1 MALMSNLESPQLSMI
16 VPIHNRLD
24 CTRKFLKSLL
34 NTTEAFEFELI
45 IIDDA
50 SLDGSKEFLE
60 QFPDD
65 RIRLIR
71 NDEQQGYA
79 KSVNRGVNSAKG
91 EFLVL
96 LNNDLVLTNGWLE
109 PMLQCYDEK
118 LRVGT
123 VGNIQKNI
131 STRSIDHAGIIFDL
145 VGRPD
150 HYGKNY
156 PFLFPFDYREFP
168 AVTAACMV
176 IKRSLYTS
184 MNGFDEAFLN
194 GGEDV
199 DLCLRLGK
207 KGLRNLV
214 AGKSQVWHHVS
225 ATSGR
230 RNFDI
235 KNCRLLIERYGKQF
249 LNRGQKDW
257 PTQYLMRY
265 WKQPWLYNAPKL
277 IDALLRILR
286 LKSGDSKWAIEKRAR
301 IMST

>member
-131 STRSIDHAGIIFDL
+131 S
-145 VGRPD
+145 
-150 HYGKNY
+150 N
-156 PFLFPFDYREFP
+156 
-168 AVTAACMV
+168 
-176 IKRSLYTS
+176 
-184 MNGFDEAFLN
+184 
-194 GGEDV
+194 
-199 DLCLRLGK
+199 
-207 KGLRNLV
+207 
-214 AGKSQVWHHVS
+214 
-225 ATSGR
+225 
-230 RNFDI
+230 
-235 KNCRLLIERYGKQF
+235 
-249 LNRGQKDW
+249 
-257 PTQYLMRY
+257 
-265 WKQPWLYNAPKL
+265 
-277 IDALLRILR
+277 
-286 LKSGDSKWAIEKRAR
+286 
-301 IMST
+301 

>member
-34 NTTEAFEFELI
+34 NTTEAFEFKLI

-123 VGNIQKNI
+123 VGNIQKN
-131 STRSIDHAGIIFDL
+131 
-145 VGRPD
+145 
-150 HYGKNY
+150 
-156 PFLFPFDYREFP
+156 
-168 AVTAACMV
+168 
-176 IKRSLYTS
+176 
-184 MNGFDEAFLN
+184 
-194 GGEDV
+194 GE
-199 DLCLRLGK
+199 
-207 KGLRNLV
+207 
-214 AGKSQVWHHVS
+214 
-225 ATSGR
+225 
-230 RNFDI
+230 
-235 KNCRLLIERYGKQF
+235 
-249 LNRGQKDW
+249 
-257 PTQYLMRY
+257 
-265 WKQPWLYNAPKL
+265 
-277 IDALLRILR
+277 
-286 LKSGDSKWAIEKRAR
+286 
-301 IMST
+301 